1 MKNHAFLLVAALT
14 SMTACAQKTKE
25 KDIPAAVTSAFHKN
39 FPKAEELRWDK
50 EGSNYEAS
58 FEWNEVDQS
67 VLFDAQGNTLE
78 TEMEIAQ
85 NELPKAALDYVAAHY
100 NGKTVKEA
108 AKITDVSGKVTYEA
122 EIKGMDLMFDSSG
135 AYLSSSN
142 D

>member
-1 MKNHAFLLVAALT
+1 MNNHAFLFVAALA

-25 KDIPAAVTSAFHKN
+25 KDIPAAVTSAFQKN

-67 VLFDAQGNTLE
+67 VLFDARGNTLE

-100 NGKTVKEA
+100 NGKSVKEA
-108 AKITDVSGKVTYEA
+108 AKITDASGKVTYEV
-122 EIKGMDLMFDSSG
+122 EIKGKDLMFDNSG
-135 AYLSSSN
+135 TYLSSSN